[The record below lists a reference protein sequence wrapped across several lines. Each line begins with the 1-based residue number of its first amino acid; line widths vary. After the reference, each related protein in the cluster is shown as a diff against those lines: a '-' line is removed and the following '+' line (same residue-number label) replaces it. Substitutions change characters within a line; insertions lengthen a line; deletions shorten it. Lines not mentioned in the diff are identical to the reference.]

1 MSYAKSNTLTLKAHP
16 TILQYFLLA
25 YNSFVLD
32 RGAAVNVCCAR
43 DCEAIFV
50 EHCLCEVRC
59 IQELTHYKN
68 IAALFRVEQ
77 FGLLP

>member
-1 MSYAKSNTLTLKAHP
+1 MSDFKSNTLTHNTKPA
-16 TILQYFLLA
+16 ILQYVLLA

-50 EHCLCEVRC
+50 EHC
-59 IQELTHYKN
+59 
-68 IAALFRVEQ
+68 AL
-77 FGLLP
+77 